1 MVTPGAKPA
10 EGGGEVEAIR
20 FKVLP
25 TQILDVAG
33 LILTV
38 GLAFTLTLVVAVA
51 VHPPATVAVTVKPN
65 PPALLLLNVTGLV
78 VLLKLPPPLCTQL

>member
-1 MVTPGAKPA
+1 ML
-10 EGGGEVEAIR
+10 
-20 FKVLP
+20 LP
-25 TQILDVAG
+25 THTLELDG

-51 VHPPATVAVTVKPN
+51 VQPPTAVPVTVKLY

-78 VLLKLPPPLCTQL
+78 LLLKLPPPLCTQL